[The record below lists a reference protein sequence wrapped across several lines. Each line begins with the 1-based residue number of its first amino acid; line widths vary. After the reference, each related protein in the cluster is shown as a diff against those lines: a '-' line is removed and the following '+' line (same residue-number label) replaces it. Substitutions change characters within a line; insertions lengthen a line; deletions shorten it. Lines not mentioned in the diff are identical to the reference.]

1 MINYGAAEL
10 IAIHIAI
17 FFKVSVKE
25 AHFPLK
31 PANVYKR
38 KTFCCDVI
46 SFREMLFYE
55 RKSLGPEFK
64 HCFDALVVRFVLP
77 ATNLIAV
84 SKEEVLTAAHR
95 IEATVKIART
105 LLRIVS

>member
-1 MINYGAAEL
+1 
-10 IAIHIAI
+10 
-17 FFKVSVKE
+17 
-25 AHFPLK
+25 
-31 PANVYKR
+31 
-38 KTFCCDVI
+38 
-46 SFREMLFYE
+46 MLFYE

-64 HCFDALVVRFVLP
+64 HCFDALVVRFVLT